1 MICKKCGMVYDDN
14 CPQCPVCGEQGNEKA
29 RQFGMGYYQ
38 QTPQEATK
46 AEPSPR
52 AGGQADDSR
61 PDEHLAAAPQVD
73 EACASAPKVEETV
86 AAAPQVDEACASA
99 PKVEEAMAAA
109 QPVDEPSPAA
119 SMSGEAVLPAQGQKT
134 PASKKTLII
143 GIAAAV
149 VVVAL
154 IGIFVLG
161 PKAAK
166 NKFHQDFQG
175 TWTMEMGDSSNSY
188 GGKLVITEDEMQVL
202 FYSGSSFE
210 IPVAT
215 LTYEVPAKGQIH
227 LTTGNQNEYEVYMPG
242 TDMMRFTPTL
252 LDEDSS
258 AFWFRQE

>member
-52 AGGQADDSR
+52 EGGQVDASR

-73 EACASAPKVEETV
+73 
-86 AAAPQVDEACASA
+86 QACASA